1 MVKRFLLF
9 ALLCALALPALAQKN
24 PRPVQLS
31 GITVTEDSLGILPYV
46 TILVK
51 NRYKGTISDQRG
63 FFSFVSLPGDTVQFS
78 AIGFRNNY
86 FIMPATERELYS
98 VMMPLEKDTIELPMA
113 VIYPW
118 PSKEAFK
125 EAFLALQVDDD
136 MYDRARKNLE
146 ADLLAEISA
155 KMVMDGSENQKLFM
169 QKMIAQTYYA
179 GGQQNFTQMGGP
191 GGIPIPSTLL
201 NPFAWA
207 EFVKA
212 LKRGDFK
219 RKD

>member
-1 MVKRFLLF
+1 MVKQLLLLV
-9 ALLCALALPALAQKN
+9 LLCGLALPVLAQKQ
-24 PRPVQLS
+24 PKPLQFS
-31 GITVTEDSLGILPYV
+31 GMTVTEDSLGILPYV
-46 TILVK
+46 TVLVK
-51 NRYKGTISDQRG
+51 NRYKGTISDQHG
-63 FFSFVSLPGDTVQFS
+63 FFSFVALTGDTVQFS
-78 AIGFRNNY
+78 AIGYRNNY
-86 FIMPATERELYS
+86 FIVPESDRNLFS
-98 VMMPLEKDTIELPMA
+98 VLMPLEKDTIELPMA

-146 ADLLAEISA
+146 GQLLAEISQ
-155 KMVMDGSENQKLFM
+155 KMTMDGSENQKLFM

-179 GGQQNFTQMGGP
+179 GGQQNFQQFGGP
-191 GGIPIPSTLL
+191 GGIPIPSSLL

-212 LKRGDFK
+212 VKRGDFK
-219 RKD
+219 KK

>member
-1 MVKRFLLF
+1 MVKQLLLF
-9 ALLCALALPALAQKN
+9 ILLLGLGWPALAQKQ
-24 PRPVQLS
+24 PKPLQFS
-31 GITVTEDSLGILPYV
+31 GMTVTEDSLGILPYV
-46 TILVK
+46 TVLVK
-51 NRYKGTISDQRG
+51 NRFKGTISDQHG
-63 FFSFVSLPGDTVQFS
+63 FFSFVALTGDTIQFS
-78 AIGFRNNY
+78 AIGYRNNY
-86 FIMPATERELYS
+86 YIVPESDRNLYS
-98 VMMPLEKDTIELPMA
+98 VLMPLEKDTIQLPMA

-146 ADLLAEISA
+146 SQLLAEISQ
-155 KMVMDGSENQKLFM
+155 KMTMDGSENQKLFM

-179 GGQQNFTQMGGP
+179 GGQQNFHQMGGP

-212 LKRGDFK
+212 VKRGDFK
-219 RKD
+219 KK

>member
-1 MVKRFLLF
+1 MVKHLFLF
-9 ALLCALALPALAQKN
+9 VLLCALALPALAQKQ
-24 PRPVQLS
+24 PKPLQFS
-31 GITVTEDSLGILPYV
+31 GMTVTEDSLGILPYV
-46 TILVK
+46 TVLVK
-51 NRYKGTISDQRG
+51 NRFKGTISDQHG
-63 FFSFVSLPGDTVQFS
+63 FFSFVALTGDTVQFS
-78 AIGFRNNY
+78 AIGYRNNY
-86 FIMPATERELYS
+86 YIVPESDRNLYS
-98 VMMPLEKDTIELPMA
+98 VLMPLEKDTIELPMA

-146 ADLLAEISA
+146 SQLLAEISQ
-155 KMVMDGSENQKLFM
+155 KMTMDGSENQKLFM

-179 GGQQNFTQMGGP
+179 GGQQNFHQMGGP

-212 LKRGDFK
+212 VKRGDFK
-219 RKD
+219 KK

>member
-1 MVKRFLLF
+1 MVKHLLLF
-9 ALLCALALPALAQKN
+9 ILLCGFVGPVLAQKQ
-24 PRPVQLS
+24 PKPMQFS
-31 GITVTEDSLGILPYV
+31 GMTVTEDSLGILPYV

-51 NRYKGTISDQRG
+51 NRYKGTISDQHG
-63 FFSFVSLPGDTVQFS
+63 FFSFVALPGDTVQFS

-86 FIMPATERELYS
+86 YVVPESDRNLFS
-98 VMMPLEKDTIELPMA
+98 VLMPLEKDTIQLPMA

-146 ADLLAEISA
+146 GQLLAEISQ
-155 KMVMDGSENQKLFM
+155 KMTMDGSENQKLFM

-179 GGQQNFTQMGGP
+179 GGQQNFQQLGGP
-191 GGIPIPSTLL
+191 GSIPIPSTLL

-212 LKRGDFK
+212 VKRGDFK
-219 RKD
+219 KK

>member
-1 MVKRFLLF
+1 MVKALVLVAYMLL
-9 ALLCALALPALAQKN
+9 LLLPARAQQAAQ
-24 PRPVQLS
+24 PVQFS

-51 NRYKGTISDQRG
+51 NRYKGTISDARG
-63 FFSFVSLPGDTVQFS
+63 FFSFVALPGDTIQFS
-78 AIGFRNNY
+78 AIGYRNNY
-86 FIMPATERELYS
+86 YLMPEAERDLHS
-98 VMMPLEKDTIELPMA
+98 VIMPLEKDTIELPMA

-118 PSKEAFK
+118 PSKEAFR
-125 EAFLALQVDDD
+125 EAFLALQLDDD
-136 MYDRARKNLE
+136 MYDIARKNLE
-146 ADLLAEISA
+146 GQLLAEISQ
-155 KMVMDGSENQKLFM
+155 KMTMDGSENQKLFM

-179 GGQQNFTQMGGP
+179 GGQQNFHQMGGP

-212 LKRGDFK
+212 VKRGDFK
-219 RKD
+219 RK

>member
-1 MVKRFLLF
+1 MVKQLL
-9 ALLCALALPALAQKN
+9 LLVLMCGLALPVLAQKQ
-24 PRPVQLS
+24 PKPLQFS
-31 GITVTEDSLGILPYV
+31 GMTVTEDSLGILPYV
-46 TILVK
+46 TVLVK
-51 NRYKGTISDQRG
+51 NRYKGTISDQHG
-63 FFSFVSLPGDTVQFS
+63 FFSFVALTGDTVQFS
-78 AIGFRNNY
+78 AIGYRNNY
-86 FIMPATERELYS
+86 FIVPESDRNLFS
-98 VMMPLEKDTIELPMA
+98 VLMPLEKDTIELPMA

-146 ADLLAEISA
+146 GQLLAEISQ
-155 KMVMDGSENQKLFM
+155 KMTMDGSENQKLFM

-179 GGQQNFTQMGGP
+179 GGQQNFQQFGGP
-191 GGIPIPSTLL
+191 GGIPIPSSLL

-212 LKRGDFK
+212 VKRGDFK
-219 RKD
+219 KK